1 MCVGVCMCANM
12 FVLRKSQSFSLLT
25 TSAASTAGDLDGAEV
40 ETVAGARVAAVVFCS
55 LWLIVVV
62 VFVVVYYYCLLLML
76 VVLVLLK

>member
-62 VFVVVYYYCLLLML
+62 FVYYYCLLLML

>member
-1 MCVGVCMCANM
+1 MWVCVCANM

-62 VFVVVYYYCLLLML
+62 VVFVVVYYYCLLLML

>member
-1 MCVGVCMCANM
+1 MGVCMCANM

-62 VFVVVYYYCLLLML
+62 VVFVVVVYYYCLLLML

>member
-1 MCVGVCMCANM
+1 MCANM

-62 VFVVVYYYCLLLML
+62 VFVVYYNCLLLML

>member
-1 MCVGVCMCANM
+1 MCANM

-62 VFVVVYYYCLLLML
+62 VVVYYYCLLLML

>member
-1 MCVGVCMCANM
+1 MGVCMCANM

-62 VFVVVYYYCLLLML
+62 VFVVVVYYYCLLLML